1 MKNHELLDMIGDVSE
16 EYVQGADSNVVRPRF
31 RWKAWAA
38 CAACAAL
45 VACAYPA
52 YRALN
57 PPLHSYTVMEAGGAL
72 ATLDD
77 TKAPAGS
84 STGTPGQ
91 GAPDPAP
98 ASTSGSGSVYDP
110 NPNTLPG
117 GAYIGGDAGE
127 SGIDGAHYSK
137 PGLDAPVQEKAQAQY
152 SGLLQGLGGQW
163 GSEPEAYPSW
173 YGGAWIDNSY
183 YPEAKLAVSIVSGF
197 RTGELEAQIEKWC
210 GGEVVFLDAKYALSH
225 LYALQDSAVDAFT
238 GGTGG
243 LSCGIG
249 VDVAANCLGVD
260 LYSDGGS
267 IPDAVLARLARLD
280 PDGDA
285 IRVRLFTGKLSTLT
299 DEAVKGP
306 APGAVEDGERETST
320 PIDGSE
326 PIPGGATHP
335 TREEAEQMKEADQAA
350 AYDLPQADPGIIAE
364 GE

>member
-16 EYVQGADSNVVRPRF
+16 EYVQGVDSNVVRPRF
-31 RWKAWAA
+31 RWKTLAA

-45 VACAYPA
+45 VLGAYPVYQA
-52 YRALN
+52 AN

-137 PGLDAPVQEKAQAQY
+137 PGLDTPVQEAALWYDALMKTY
-152 SGLLQGLGGQW
+152 RLD
-163 GSEPEAYPSW
+163 ENPEW
-173 YGGAWIDNSY
+173 YGGAWIAG
-183 YPEAKLAVSIVSGF
+183 ERLLAVAIVDGF
-197 RTGELEAQIEKWC
+197 HTPELEAEIQEAA
-210 GGEVVFLDAKYALSH
+210 GEGAVLRFSTVKYSMEFLNGLMEPAVRAL
-225 LYALQDSAVDAFT
+225 DSTDLCA
-238 GGTGG
+238 G
-243 LSCGIG
+243 LG
-249 VDVAANCLGVD
+249 VDVMANCLGVD
-260 LYSDGGS
+260 LYSDS
-267 IPDAVLARLARLD
+267 DTIPDRVLAALAHLD

>member
-1 MKNHELLDMIGDVSE
+1 MKNHELLDMIGEISE
-16 EYVQGADSNVVRPRF
+16 DYVQAADSNVVRPRF
-31 RWKAWAA
+31 RWKTLAA

-137 PGLDAPVQEKAQAQY
+137 PGLDTPVQEAALWYDALMKTY
-152 SGLLQGLGGQW
+152 RLD
-163 GSEPEAYPSW
+163 ENPEW
-173 YGGAWIDNSY
+173 YGGAWIAG
-183 YPEAKLAVSIVSGF
+183 ERLLAVAIVDGF
-197 RTGELEAQIEKWC
+197 HTPELEAEIQEAA
-210 GGEVVFLDAKYALSH
+210 GEGAVLRFSTVKYSMEFLNGLMEPAVRAL
-225 LYALQDSAVDAFT
+225 DSTDLCA
-238 GGTGG
+238 G
-243 LSCGIG
+243 LG
-249 VDVAANCLGVD
+249 VDVMANCLGVD
-260 LYSDGGS
+260 LYSDS
-267 IPDAVLARLARLD
+267 DTIPDRVLAALAHLD

-285 IRVRLFTGKLSTLT
+285 IRVRVFTGKLSTLT

>member
-31 RWKAWAA
+31 RWKTLAA

-45 VACAYPA
+45 VLGAYPVYQA
-52 YRALN
+52 AN
-57 PPLHSYTVMEAGGAL
+57 PPLHDYAVMEGGGAL

-137 PGLDAPVQEKAQAQY
+137 PGLDTPVQEAALWYDALMKTY
-152 SGLLQGLGGQW
+152 RLD
-163 GSEPEAYPSW
+163 ENPEW
-173 YGGAWIDNSY
+173 YGGAWIAG
-183 YPEAKLAVSIVSGF
+183 ERLLAVAIVDGF
-197 RTGELEAQIEKWC
+197 HTPELEAEIQEAA
-210 GGEVVFLDAKYALSH
+210 GEGAVLRFSTVKYSMEFLNGLMEPAVRAL
-225 LYALQDSAVDAFT
+225 DSTDLCA
-238 GGTGG
+238 G
-243 LSCGIG
+243 LG
-249 VDVAANCLGVD
+249 VDVMANCLGVD
-260 LYSDGGS
+260 LYSDS
-267 IPDAVLARLARLD
+267 DTIPDRVLAALAHLD